1 MHDKKGKIPAQMSDN
16 AAITAFEYF
25 KARPELIAE
34 MLLSKDNQDGS
45 ILQNAST
52 VRLPETAFR
61 ILQTEPEKLAEILS
75 MNHEDYGTVYLAHAM
90 QNSHLAPIFED
101 KIVELA
107 TDSDLPV
114 EQSIKLLEANNLHPQ
129 IVEFLQMQ
137 NKN

>member
-1 MHDKKGKIPAQMSDN
+1 
-16 AAITAFEYF
+16 
-25 KARPELIAE
+25 
-34 MLLSKDNQDGS
+34 MLLSKDKQDGS

-61 ILQTEPEKLAEILS
+61 ILQTWHEELTEILS
-75 MNHEDYGTVYLAHAM
+75 MNHGDWGTVYQTHAM
-90 QNSHLAPIFED
+90 QHSHLAQIFED

-129 IVEFLQMQ
+129 IVKFLQMQ
-137 NKN
+137 NEN